1 MDVFKLAFETTVVGL
16 LTIGWL
22 AVAAYFLF
30 PDFRLDSIV
39 GKPAE
44 VLQKYPAAVGV
55 VVLTLAYCLGSAVLP
70 IAKQLVNDEHWPLN
84 EKAIR
89 CQVFTRQEQVFES
102 ILQTDSRDSPAI
114 PKLPHEQAFSPA
126 ALTPGHCSYW
136 APIFDGSIIQG
147 VKGFC
152 LRWIGS
158 PSSPDDKAD
167 DSKADQILAIFQQLE
182 TIVLSQPSER
192 TQDLRQLYER
202 IVVLRGAVFSTF
214 ILLSICVFAYLA
226 PLGAGSSH
234 WARPACGFAFGL
246 LLLTFAGC
254 NGYNDLHNHD
264 IFDIPVLETL
274 LAVITIFGMWLVI
287 FKKARNERFHSTRY
301 ILVSLFFTALT
312 YGGWM
317 WSEIIYDQQIIN
329 NSFVALQQSAPAPKQ

>member
-22 AVAAYFLF
+22 AAAAYFLF

-39 GKPAE
+39 EKPAE
-44 VLQKYPAAVGV
+44 VLLKYPAAVGV

-70 IAKQLVNDEHWPLN
+70 IAKQFVNDEHWPLN

-89 CQVFTRQEQVFES
+89 CQVFTSQEQAFES
-102 ILQTDSRDSPAI
+102 ILQTDSPNSPAI
-114 PKLPHEQAFSPA
+114 PELPHERAFSPA
-126 ALTPGHCSYW
+126 DLRPRHCSYW
-136 APIFDGSIIQG
+136 APIFDGSILQG

-158 PSSPDDKAD
+158 PSSPDDAAD
-167 DSKADQILAIFQQLE
+167 DRKAGQILAIFQQLE
-182 TIVLSQPSER
+182 TIVLSQPSDR

-226 PLGAGSSH
+226 PLGTGTSH
-234 WARPACGFAFGL
+234 WARPACGFTLGVL
-246 LLLTFAGC
+246 LLAFAGR
-254 NGYNDLHNHD
+254 NGYNDLLHHN

-274 LAVITIFGMWLVI
+274 LLVITIFGIWLVI
-287 FKKARNERFHSTRY
+287 FKKARNERFHSKRY
-301 ILVSLFFTALT
+301 ILISLFFTGLT
-312 YGGWM
+312 YGGWI
-317 WSEIIYDQQIIN
+317 WSEIIYDQQVI
-329 NSFVALQQSAPAPKQ
+329 NSFVALQQGAPTPKQ

>member
-39 GKPAE
+39 EKPAE

-89 CQVFTRQEQVFES
+89 CQVFTRQEQAFES
-102 ILQTDSRDSPAI
+102 ILQTDSPNSPAI
-114 PKLPHEQAFSPA
+114 PKLPREQSFSTADLRPR
-126 ALTPGHCSYW
+126 HCSYW
-136 APIFDGSIIQG
+136 APIFDGDILQG

-158 PSSPDDKAD
+158 PSSPDEEAD
-167 DSKADQILAIFQQLE
+167 DRKADQILTIFQQVE
-182 TIVLSQPSER
+182 TIVLSQPSDR

-226 PLGAGSSH
+226 PLGAGTSH
-234 WARPACGFAFGL
+234 WAKRACGFALGL
-246 LLLTFAGC
+246 VLLTFAGC
-254 NGYNDLHNHD
+254 NGCNDLQHHD

-287 FKKARNERFHSTRY
+287 FKKARNEQFHSKRY
-301 ILVSLFFTALT
+301 ILISLFFTGLT

-317 WSEIIYDQQIIN
+317 WSEIIYDQQVI
-329 NSFVALQQSAPAPKQ
+329 NSFVVLLRSAPK

>member
-16 LTIGWL
+16 LTMGWL
-22 AVAAYFLF
+22 ATAAYFLF
-30 PDFRLDSIV
+30 PDFRLDSILE
-39 GKPAE
+39 KPAE

-55 VVLTLAYCLGSAVLP
+55 VVLTLAYCLGSAALP

-89 CQVFTRQEQVFES
+89 CQVFTSEEQSFGS
-102 ILQTDSRDSPAI
+102 ILQTGSPDSPAI
-114 PKLPHEQAFSPA
+114 PKLPYEQAFSPA
-126 ALTPGHCSYW
+126 ELRPRHCSYW
-136 APIFDGSIIQG
+136 APIFEHGILQG

-152 LRWIGS
+152 LRWIGT
-158 PSSPDDKAD
+158 PSSPEDAAD
-167 DSKADQILAIFQQLE
+167 ASKADQILAIFQQLE
-182 TIVLSQPSER
+182 TIVLSQPSDR

-226 PLGAGSSH
+226 PLSAGTSH
-234 WARPACGFAFGL
+234 WARPACGFTLGFL
-246 LLLTFAGC
+246 LLAFAGC
-254 NGYNDLHNHD
+254 NGRRDLQHGD

-274 LAVITIFGMWLVI
+274 LAVITIFGLWLVI
-287 FKKARNERFHSTRY
+287 FKKARNERFHSKRY
-301 ILVSLFFTALT
+301 ILISLFFTGLT

-317 WSEIIYDQQIIN
+317 SSEIIYDQQII